1 LVERDVIWL
10 GREWPGA
17 EFLSIRT
24 NDDGVNAEGTIA
36 ALIEDRPMRLTY
48 RLRCDAAWG
57 VRSVEIDASDGR
69 RLALSADGGGTWTD
83 EVGRTIDALA
93 GCIDVDIRA
102 TPFTKTLPIRRL
114 NLKTGEEADLLVTF
128 VLVPGLTA
136 SPMLQHYT
144 CLAWGPDGGLFRYAS
159 GDFQAD
165 LQVDRD
171 GLVTDYPEGWVMA
184 EPSASRG

>member
-36 ALIEDRPMRLTY
+36 ALIEDRPMWLTY
-48 RLRCDAAWG
+48 RLRCDLVWR
-57 VRSVEIDASDGR
+57 VRSLEIDASDGR
-69 RLALSADGGGTWTD
+69 RLVFTADGEGSWAD
-83 EVGRTIDALA
+83 ETGRTIDTLA

-102 TPFTKTLPIRRL
+102 TPFTNTLPIRRL
-114 NLKTGEEADLLVTF
+114 MLKTGEEADLLVAF
-128 VLVPGLTA
+128 VLVPGLSVSA
-136 SPMLQHYT
+136 MVQHYT
-144 CLAWGPDGGLFRYAS
+144 CLAWGPDGGVFRYAS

-165 LQVDRD
+165 LQVDGD
-171 GLVTDYPEGWVMA
+171 GLVTDYPEGWVMVGS
-184 EPSASRG
+184 SATSG